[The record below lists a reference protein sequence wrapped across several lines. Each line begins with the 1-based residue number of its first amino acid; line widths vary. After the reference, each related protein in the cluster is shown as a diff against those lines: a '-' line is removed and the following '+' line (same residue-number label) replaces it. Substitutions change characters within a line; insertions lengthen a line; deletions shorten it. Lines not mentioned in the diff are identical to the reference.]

1 MNFTAR
7 DYQNE
12 INTNAPW
19 RKYAGAENLN
29 RILVFLQ
36 EVQWIPSQ
44 TTIER
49 AIANLELPRTDG
61 GSARKDVIE
70 IRRQAQA
77 NYDAAAAEADAL
89 PLNPQELAEFAA
101 LSFADLQRKYWAEDG
116 DFFRVRY
123 NKAAKTFGYRIPEK
137 PAALVEAEAGQEDGT
152 AVQLTAAAYKALS
165 ANDLKLKLR
174 SPKFKLEVMKLIKAG
189 AI

>member
-1 MNFTAR
+1 MYTIK
-7 DYQNE
+7 DYTNE
-12 INTNAPW
+12 INTNVTW
-19 RKYAGAENLN
+19 RKYAGPDNLK
-29 RILVFLQ
+29 RIVVFLQ
-36 EVQWIPSQ
+36 EAQWIPSQ

-49 AIANLELPRTDG
+49 AIANLQLPRTDG
-61 GSARKDVIE
+61 GSARKDTNE
-70 IRRQAQA
+70 LRRQAQVRF
-77 NYDAAAAEADAL
+77 DAAYAEADAL
-89 PLNPQELAEFAA
+89 PLRPQELAEFAA

-116 DFFRVRY
+116 DFFRARY
-123 NKAAKTFGYRIPEK
+123 TKAARTFGYRLPEK